1 MDPIA
6 ELVEQIKTSNTQTG
20 ELIAQLRESK
30 RQESEDL
37 PTMET
42 LMEQVAP
49 ELKRILDERDA
60 AAAAA
65 ADDPKGR
72 PGDLDGKG
80 DVPQFDTLSDFCRS
94 LIKGELPEMGFE
106 PVEFK
111 AQVAGTA
118 TAGGYAVPDEF
129 VPKILEIPMEKALVR
144 PRATVLPLGSDSAK
158 IPAFNQT
165 SHATNFYGGALGYWI
180 AETAAITESDA
191 ALEEVSLSVN
201 GLAALNYQSV
211 RLLMA
216 SPLAI
221 DAILTRIFGNV
232 ITFMEDQAYIDGAGT
247 TQPQGVIGS
256 DCEVAYSRASATD
269 FTAADAVGMYAKL
282 LGGDDDAVWFINRT
296 VIPKIAAWEDTE
308 GTRIWQPSMREGVP
322 GTILG
327 IPVVLTEKC
336 SALGTKGDVILG
348 NWSYYLVGDLGG
360 LYIDFSKERK
370 FEYAQHGIRLL
381 KFTDGKPWLAHT
393 YTPRKGVALSPF
405 VVLT

>member
-1 MDPIA
+1 MDAIA
-6 ELVEQIKTSNTQTG
+6 ELVEQFKASNTQTA
-20 ELIAQLRESK
+20 ELISQLKESK
-30 RQESEDL
+30 RQETADT
-37 PTMET
+37 PTFEQ
-42 LMEQVAP
+42 LMEKFAP
-49 ELKRILDERDA
+49 EIKRMLEEHDA
-60 AAAAA
+60 AKAAEAG
-65 ADDPKGR
+65 DPKNRAEDIDG
-72 PGDLDGKG
+72 GDAQPK
-80 DVPQFDTLSDFCRS
+80 FDSLSTFCRH
-94 LIKGELPEMGFE
+94 LMKGELPGMGLE

-111 AQVAGTA
+111 AQTAGSA

-129 VPKILEIPMEKALVR
+129 IPRILEIPMEKALVR
-144 PRATVLPLGSDSAK
+144 PRATVIPLGSDSAK

-165 SHATNFYGGALGYWI
+165 SHATNFYGGALGYWV

-221 DAILTRIFGNV
+221 DTILTRIFGNV
-232 ITFMEDQAYIDGAGT
+232 ITFMEDQSYLDGAGT

-256 DCEVAYSRASATD
+256 DCEVAYSRATATD

-308 GTRIWQPSMREGVP
+308 GTRIWQPSMRDGIP

-327 IPVVLTEKC
+327 IPVVFTEKC

-348 NWSYYLVGDLGG
+348 NWNYYLIGDLGG